1 MVDTVIKGDIV
12 GKIIEIPFLLLGG
25 HNGAG
30 HFPDIADPLLLFLG
44 HRLGGGIGTQV
55 PAGRP
60 YHNEFLFLVVHHL
73 NDGQIFRLGTLSLVE
88 HILQITIY
96 FIHGDTF

>member
-1 MVDTVIKGDIV
+1 MVDTVIKGNVV
-12 GKIIEIPFLLLGG
+12 GKVIEIPFLLLGG
-25 HNGAG
+25 YDGAG

-44 HRLGGGIGTQV
+44 HRLGGGIRTQV
-55 PAGRP
+55 SAGSP

-96 FIHGDTF
+96 LVYWDAF